1 MVGLIS
7 CVRRVRKVPNYPS
20 THSLPTHFS
29 VKLPLMGIG
38 WNIVVV
44 LSVFSAQLYTFVTEY
59 LGSILS
65 GGSGKNGSTI
75 AVSGLGTV
83 PYQHTPDSLP
93 SACLSLMALLKPY
106 V

>member
-1 MVGLIS
+1 M
-7 CVRRVRKVPNYPS
+7 
-20 THSLPTHFS
+20 SLHLFPT

-44 LSVFSAQLYTFVTEY
+44 LSVFSAQLYTFITEY

-75 AVSGLGTV
+75 AVSGPRNRAV
-83 PYQHTPDSLP
+83 DSLSHTSP
-93 SACLSLMALLKPY
+93 ALAVSL
-106 V
+106 